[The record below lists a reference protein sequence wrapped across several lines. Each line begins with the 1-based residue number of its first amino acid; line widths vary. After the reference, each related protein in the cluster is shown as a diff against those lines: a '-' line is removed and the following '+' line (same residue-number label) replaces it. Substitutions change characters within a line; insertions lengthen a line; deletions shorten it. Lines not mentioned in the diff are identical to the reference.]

1 MFKQGLW
8 YALGAYGLWGF
19 LPIYWK
25 LLSKLPA
32 LQILCHRM
40 IWSLVA
46 IVLLLSL
53 RPAQGQKRWQWLK
66 TALANPKVLRIYA
79 LAALLL
85 ALNWALYIWAV
96 NANFV
101 IETSLGYFINPLM
114 SVFLGV
120 VLYKERL
127 RPGQW
132 LAIVLATLGVIY
144 LTFSYGRLPW
154 IALGL
159 ASSFAIYGVLK
170 KQAPLEA
177 GKGLFLETATIFLP
191 ALSLILYW
199 QFTGVGAIG
208 RHNLGTDLLLLASGI
223 PTSLPLLF
231 FAAAAKRLPLS
242 MMGIMQYIAP
252 SIQFLLGIFV
262 FKEYFDASRLMG
274 FCIIWLALIV
284 FTSENLLYRRKQAHL
299 LAV

>member
-1 MFKQGLW
+1 MDRPRLGFVFCNLW
-8 YALGAYGLWGF
+8 RA
-19 LPIYWK
+19 
-25 LLSKLPA
+25 
-32 LQILCHRM
+32 
-40 IWSLVA
+40 
-46 IVLLLSL
+46 
-53 RPAQGQKRWQWLK
+53 
-66 TALANPKVLRIYA
+66 
-79 LAALLL
+79 
-85 ALNWALYIWAV
+85 
-96 NANFV
+96 
-101 IETSLGYFINPLM
+101 
-114 SVFLGV
+114 
-120 VLYKERL
+120 
-127 RPGQW
+127 
-132 LAIVLATLGVIY
+132 
-144 LTFSYGRLPW
+144 
-154 IALGL
+154 
-159 ASSFAIYGVLK
+159 K